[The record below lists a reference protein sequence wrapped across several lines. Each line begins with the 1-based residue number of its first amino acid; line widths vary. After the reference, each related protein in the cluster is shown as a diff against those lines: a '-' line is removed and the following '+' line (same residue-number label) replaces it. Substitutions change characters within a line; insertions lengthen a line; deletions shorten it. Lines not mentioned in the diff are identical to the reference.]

1 MFVDKFVKVSHE
13 FDPNLPLGQQVYEL
27 LKQRIVQ
34 ARFQPGERASE
45 VELSRQLQVSRQP
58 VRDAFQRL
66 QTEGLLDIRPQR
78 GTFVQK
84 ISIKAV
90 LDARFLR
97 EAIEADIVE
106 LVATSRDPG
115 VINEL
120 RKQIK
125 AQRKVIKDEPL
136 SFMKLDDLFHRTLAE
151 AANKSNA
158 WQVVEDLKT
167 QMDRV
172 RFLSFNHFHVEQL
185 IAQHESI
192 VDAIESGST
201 TDAVRYIRK
210 HLREI
215 LKSLPTISQEYPDFF
230 SPASEELADTS
241 SIININ

>member
-1 MFVDKFVKVSHE
+1 MDRFINVSHE
-13 FDPNLPLGQQVYEL
+13 FDPSLPLGQQVYEL
-27 LKQRIVQ
+27 LKQCIVQ
-34 ARFQPGERASE
+34 AKFRPGERASE

-66 QTEGLLDIRPQR
+66 QSEGLLDIRPQR

-106 LVATSRDPG
+106 LVATSRNPSF
-115 VINEL
+115 ISEL
-120 RKQIK
+120 RKQIR
-125 AQRKVIKDEPL
+125 AQRKVAKAEPL

-151 AANKSNA
+151 AADKSNA

-167 QMDRV
+167 QLDRV

-185 IAQHESI
+185 IAQHVSI
-192 VDAIESGST
+192 VDAIESGSP
-201 TDAVRYIRK
+201 TDAVRHIRK

-215 LKSLPTISQEYPDFF
+215 LKSLPTITQEHPDFF
-230 SPASEELADTS
+230 NPTTDALVDKS
-241 SIININ
+241 SIISIS